1 MSTLIDGKAL
11 AAKMRAQMGEEVEN
25 LVKETGK
32 RPGLAVILVGADP
45 ASQIYVRNKEKACE
59 SVGILSTAH
68 RLSAETSEEELLK
81 LIDRLNEDP
90 EIHGIYVN
98 CPT

>member
-11 AAKMRAQMGEEVEN
+11 AAKIRAQMGEEVEN

-45 ASQIYVRNKEKACE
+45 ITNLCAKQGK
-59 SVGILSTAH
+59 SV
-68 RLSAETSEEELLK
+68 
-81 LIDRLNEDP
+81 
-90 EIHGIYVN
+90 
-98 CPT
+98 